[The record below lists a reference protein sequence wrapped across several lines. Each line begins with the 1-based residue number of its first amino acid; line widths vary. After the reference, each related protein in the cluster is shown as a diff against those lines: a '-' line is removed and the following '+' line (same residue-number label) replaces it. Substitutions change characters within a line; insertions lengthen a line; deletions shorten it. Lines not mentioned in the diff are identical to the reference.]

1 MKQEKS
7 SNKKDISYENMIN
20 FFIASLISADSEE
33 LTEEEKQSIIDRW
46 NVYAEHI
53 KKHPEKP
60 FDHASIFT
68 GVKDEGKRNAIVNT
82 FKLLNEKRI
91 EEDRKTV

>member
-1 MKQEKS
+1 MEQEKP
-7 SNKKDISYENMIN
+7 NKKDISYDQMIN

-33 LTEEEKQSIIDRW
+33 LTEEEKQSIIDKW

>member
-1 MKQEKS
+1 MKQEKL
-7 SNKKDISYENMIN
+7 NKKDISYENMIN

-33 LTEEEKQSIIDRW
+33 LTEKEKQSIINGW
-46 NVYAEHI
+46 HVYAEHI

-60 FDHASIFT
+60 FDHSSIFT
-68 GVKDEGKRNAIVNT
+68 GVEDEGKRNAIVNT

>member
-1 MKQEKS
+1 MEQEK
-7 SNKKDISYENMIN
+7 SNKKDISYDHMIN

-46 NVYAEHI
+46 DVYAEHI

-68 GVKDEGKRNAIVNT
+68 GVKDEGKRNAIINT
-82 FKLLNEKRI
+82 FKLLNEKRM